1 MRLYVGNLSYS
12 TKEADLRR
20 IFGTYGDLAAVALIT
35 DRETGRSKGF
45 AFVEFT
51 NDDDAKAAMDEM
63 NGKEVDG
70 RTLKINEARPR
81 EGAPAGGRPQRRSYD
96 Q

>member
-20 IFGTYGDLAAVALIT
+20 IFGTFGEVSSVALIT

-45 AFVEFT
+45 ALCGVF
-51 NDDDAKAAMDEM
+51 
-63 NGKEVDG
+63 
-70 RTLKINEARPR
+70 
-81 EGAPAGGRPQRRSYD
+81 QRRRRQSRD
-96 Q
+96 G

>member
-20 IFGTYGDLAAVALIT
+20 IFGTFGEVSSVALIT

-45 AFVEFT
+45 AFVEFS
-51 NDDDAKAAMDEM
+51 NDEDAKAAMDEM

-81 EGAPAGGRPQRRSYD
+81 NEGAPAGGRPMRRSYE
-96 Q
+96 